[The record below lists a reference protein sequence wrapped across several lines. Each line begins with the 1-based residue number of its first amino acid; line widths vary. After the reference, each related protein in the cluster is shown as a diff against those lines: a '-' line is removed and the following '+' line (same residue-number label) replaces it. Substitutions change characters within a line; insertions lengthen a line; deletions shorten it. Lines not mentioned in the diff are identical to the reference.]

1 MKSLLLFIA
10 LTFTITTIQSQEI
23 EGTYANK
30 WLANT
35 GEGIEYTLTL
45 DTEGTF
51 TFDYTRMYK
60 DEVPDT
66 NVKVNG
72 TWKMEGHLLVLDTDT
87 TNDDNHKIASGLNL
101 NKARFVSVSPRNPN
115 FNLVKPSLKFYSSDV
130 FYAKDM
136 ELIKTESTITASN

>member
-1 MKSLLLFIA
+1 MKSLILFIA
-10 LTFTITTIQSQEI
+10 LTFTFSTIQSQEI

-45 DTEGTF
+45 NAEGTF
-51 TFDYTRMYK
+51 TFNYTRMYK
-60 DEVPDT
+60 DEHPDT
-66 NVKVNG
+66 NVQVNG
-72 TWKMEGHLLVLDTDT
+72 NWKMENHLLVLDTDIT
-87 TNDDNHKIASGLNL
+87 IEDDHKIAAGLNS

-115 FNLVKPSLKFYSSDV
+115 FNLVKPSLKFYASDV

-136 ELIKTESTITASN
+136 ELIKTSSITASN